1 MKKAVI
7 LVLIFYFIQGFVHN
21 LGHPVTPSFVNALG
35 IEARMFGFFFSFM
48 SLGLMVGAPLW
59 GVLGD
64 ARQKKAFIVIG
75 LLLYSLGQWLFGASS
90 NPWLMTSFRFLS
102 GFGVSASVTL
112 LLAHLISIVPKE
124 SRTKYLSLSAALLAL
139 GSTFGYQVGGILG
152 GYFLREVFYIQAI
165 LNVVY
170 VLIILVFLKEAQATR
185 TQTTHFFHQVKMAT
199 KLSPTLLMFLVGL
212 TLATMSMTIV
222 TKYLDV
228 YIIDSGYTT
237 RQLGTFVMVT
247 GLVGLFT
254 NFVIVP
260 YLSRFRKELFIMKH
274 LQWLSALLI
283 FIVFRGN
290 NLMIM
295 LYSFY
300 MLYVVLRS
308 VFQPFEQN
316 YISLNADERTY
327 SSVMGVRQMF
337 FSIGM
342 VLGPL
347 VAGFVYEQT
356 PRLVFDF
363 SVVIFLLAFVLI
375 TLSQRSLLH
384 QKAPKEA
391 DDVIVTQLETQDY
404 PASS

>member
-1 MKKAVI
+1 MKKAVTW
-7 LVLIFYFIQGFVHN
+7 VLIFYFIQGFVHN

-64 ARQKKAFIVIG
+64 ARQKKPFIILG

-90 NPWLMTSFRFLS
+90 NPWLMTSFRFLA

-112 LLAHLISIVPKE
+112 LLAHLISIAPKE
-124 SRTKYLSLSAALLAL
+124 SRTKYLSMSAALLAL

-152 GYFLREVFYIQAI
+152 DYFLREVFYIQAI

-170 VLIILVFLKEAQATR
+170 VLIILVVLKEAQATK
-185 TQTTHFFHQVKMAT
+185 THTTHFFHQVKMAT
-199 KLSPTLLMFLVGL
+199 KLSPALLMFLVGL

-260 YLSRFRKELFIMKH
+260 FLSRFRKELFIMKH

-290 NLMIM
+290 NLMVM

-308 VFQPFEQN
+308 IFQPFEQN
-316 YISLNADERTY
+316 YISLNADETTY

-363 SVVIFLLAFVLI
+363 SVIIFLFAFVLI

-384 QKAPKEA
+384 QKTPKEA
-391 DDVIVTQLETQDY
+391 DDVIVTQLEPQDY

>member
-1 MKKAVI
+1 MKKAI
-7 LVLIFYFIQGFVHN
+7 IWVLIFYFIQGFVHN

-64 ARQKKAFIVIG
+64 ARQKKPFIILG

-90 NPWLMTSFRFLS
+90 NPWLMTGFRFLA

-112 LLAHLISIVPKE
+112 LLAHLISIVPKG
-124 SRTKYLSLSAALLAL
+124 SRTKYLSMSAALLAL
-139 GSTFGYQVGGILG
+139 GTTFGYQVGGILG

-170 VLIILVFLKEAQATR
+170 VLIILVVLKEAQATK
-185 TQTTHFFHQVKMAT
+185 THTTHFFHQVKMAT
-199 KLSPTLLMFLVGL
+199 RLSPTLLMFLVGL
-212 TLATMSMTIV
+212 SLATMSMTIV

-260 YLSRFRKELFIMKH
+260 FLSRFKKELFIMKH

-290 NLMIM
+290 DLMVM

-308 VFQPFEQN
+308 IFQPFEQN
-316 YISLNADERTY
+316 YISLNADETTY

-363 SVVIFLLAFVLI
+363 SVIIFLLAFVLI
-375 TLSQRSLLH
+375 TLSQRSLSH

-391 DDVIVTQLETQDY
+391 DDVIVTQLEPQDY